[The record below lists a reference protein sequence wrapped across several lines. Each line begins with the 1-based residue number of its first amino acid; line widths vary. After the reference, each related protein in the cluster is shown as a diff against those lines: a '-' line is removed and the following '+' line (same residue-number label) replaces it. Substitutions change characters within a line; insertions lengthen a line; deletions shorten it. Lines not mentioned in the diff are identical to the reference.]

1 MNKNNFKKNDEIEES
16 SKYDFDKS
24 EEKLSFKEY
33 ISYPEESILLDIN
46 LSLSLWEL
54 SIKALNKII
63 KDRNLQKE
71 LTIKKQ
77 NKYKN
82 TLNINDLN
90 IQIALCGLGSDEVE
104 IPLKIWQG
112 IDNAPQI
119 ILVAQIDD
127 ENNIIHFPGILT
139 GSKFINQLNE
149 NSLNKESITMQISDF
164 EGGIDILFSYVK
176 FFNKA
181 SLPRTGLRKKFKV
194 THSNN
199 RNGISLTLIL
209 IFIGGLILGRNIIN
223 PKIALENKN
232 ELNKKLE
239 SQIALE
245 NKNKLNKKLESQIA
259 LENKNKTPVDDFN
272 LANKC
277 SYNNFSKITTNMF
290 VALNN
295 DKYINILDLECKSII
310 NINKNIYNSFL
321 TTGRLKGNSV
331 ICLSDD
337 KENDPCRFVIGKFVG
352 NISPSVALAKATG
365 FEIPKAKFLN
375 ETSSRIFIN
384 ISEVFGK

>member
-16 SKYDFDKS
+16 SKNDFDKS

-139 GSKFINQLNE
+139 GSKFINQLNK
-149 NSLNKESITMQISDF
+149 NSLNKQSITMQISDF

-199 RNGISLTLIL
+199 RNGISLTLIF

-232 ELNKKLE
+232 E
-239 SQIALE
+239 
-245 NKNKLNKKLESQIA
+245 LNKKLESQIA

>member
-1 MNKNNFKKNDEIEES
+1 
-16 SKYDFDKS
+16 
-24 EEKLSFKEY
+24 
-33 ISYPEESILLDIN
+33 
-46 LSLSLWEL
+46 
-54 SIKALNKII
+54 
-63 KDRNLQKE
+63 
-71 LTIKKQ
+71 
-77 NKYKN
+77 
-82 TLNINDLN
+82 
-90 IQIALCGLGSDEVE
+90 
-104 IPLKIWQG
+104 
-112 IDNAPQI
+112 NAPQI

-232 ELNKKLE
+232 E
-239 SQIALE
+239 
-245 NKNKLNKKLESQIA
+245 LNKKLESQIA

>member
-16 SKYDFDKS
+16 SKNDFDKS

-245 NKNKLNKKLESQIA
+245 NKNK
-259 LENKNKTPVDDFN
+259 TPVDDFN

-352 NISPSVALAKATG
+352 NISPSLALAKATG